1 MAPVS
6 LEQGL
11 FGPAPNRTPFLA
23 VFAVVILANYCC
35 RAFAA

>member
-11 FGPAPNRTPFLA
+11 FGPAPNRPPLLA
-23 VFAVVILANYCC
+23 VFARAILANYRC